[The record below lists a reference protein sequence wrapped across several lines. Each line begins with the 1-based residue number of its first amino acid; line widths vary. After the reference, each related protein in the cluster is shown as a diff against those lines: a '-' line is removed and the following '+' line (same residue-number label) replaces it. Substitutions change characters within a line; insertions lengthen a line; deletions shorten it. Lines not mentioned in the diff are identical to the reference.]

1 MLAIKLMRSHVFPL
15 ISPFKSIVKS
25 YVSRRRETLRFDS
38 SFAGK
43 NVVIVGP
50 CATFGDELYNKVIQS
65 DVLAFVN
72 KGHRSALFH
81 KLKPMAKK
89 IILFHCLDFSELT
102 GGGEIC
108 SHDLRRKGISE
119 IYYPLSEER
128 FSRNIADFHKLNST
142 FLKLYRIDQF
152 SYGKLK
158 ASVGGFTPNTGYA
171 AIWMIVHGG
180 CSELYVS
187 GINFMRLPYA
197 VDYHDHIQNHSEAI
211 KLIESY
217 GNHNPDLD
225 LESFRQLCLSH
236 NILVDEDLS
245 HILNQPIKPIFYQDI
260 G

>member
-1 MLAIKLMRSHVFPL
+1 MKNLAFTLLGPL
-15 ISPFKSIVKS
+15 KSKVRS
-25 YVSRRRETLRFDS
+25 YVSCRRETLHFESCFD
-38 SFAGK
+38 GK

-50 CATFGDELYNKVIQS
+50 SSTFGDELCKKVIQS

-72 KGHRSALFH
+72 KGHRSALFRE
-81 KLKPMAKK
+81 LKPLAKK

-108 SHDLRRKGISE
+108 SRDLRRKGISE
-119 IYYPLSEER
+119 IYYPLCEER
-128 FSRNIADFHKLNST
+128 FSINIVEFHKLNST

-158 ASVGGFTPNTGYA
+158 SSVGGFTPNTGYA
-171 AIWMIVHGG
+171 AIWMITRGG
-180 CSELYVS
+180 SSELYVS

-197 VDYHDHIQNHSEAI
+197 VDYHAHIQNHSEAI

-225 LESFRQLCLSH
+225 LESFKQLRLLH
-236 NILVDEDLS
+236 NILVDEDLDY
-245 HILNQPIKPIFYQDI
+245 ILNQPVDPIFYQNNS
-260 G
+260 